1 MSEKM
6 MVMLVDDH
14 VSFRQPLAFMLGWE
28 PDICI
33 VSQAGTLAEARD
45 LLLNNGSGLDVAVID
60 LDLPDGPGIDLVDDL
75 RRVHPRA
82 AVLILSAHSD
92 EGRRARAI
100 EAGAAGVMHKSAPVE
115 QILDAI
121 RHLWRGDHLLSQR
134 EVIEALR
141 LVMRERE
148 RDNEARLMIEKL
160 TPKEL
165 EVLQALAEGLSDKG
179 IAERL
184 YVGVGTVRTHIRS
197 ILTKLEVQSR
207 LQALVFAVCHG
218 LVKLDPVER

>member
-1 MSEKM
+1 MSEKIG
-6 MVMLVDDH
+6 VMLVDDH

-28 PDICI
+28 PDLCI
-33 VSQAGTLAEARD
+33 VSQAGDLAEARY
-45 LLLNNGSGLDVAVID
+45 LLLNADAAVDVAVVD
-60 LDLPDGPGIDLVDDL
+60 LDLPDGLGIDLVDDL

-82 AVLILSAHSD
+82 VMLVLSAHSD

-100 EAGAAGVMHKSAPVE
+100 EAGAAGVMHKSSPVE

-121 RHLWRGDHLLSQR
+121 RQLSRGDHLLSQR

-141 LVMRERE
+141 LVRRERE
-148 RDNEARLMIEKL
+148 RDNESRQMIEKL
-160 TPKEL
+160 TSKER

-184 YVGVGTVRTHIRS
+184 YVGVGTVRTHVRS
-197 ILTKLEVQSR
+197 ILMKLEVQSR
-207 LQALVFAVCHG
+207 LQALVFAVRHG
-218 LVKLDPVER
+218 LVEMDPLER